1 MTANALRLN
10 PVRRDGEALTDSPRY
25 LLWLRLAI
33 AATTLAFAVAG
44 PMSGAVASDV
54 LGVAA
59 AFYAALA
66 VAMEWS
72 ARRSEHRGMAS
83 TVAMLLVDGAF
94 LALATYAT
102 GGATS
107 SLRFLLYLQLIAV
120 SLLVSYRAG
129 LLVAAVGHAAA
140 RRAGPGTGVRR

>member
-1 MTANALRLN
+1 M
-10 PVRRDGEALTDSPRY
+10 
-25 LLWLRLAI
+25 
-33 AATTLAFAVAG
+33 AA
-44 PMSGAVASDV
+44 
-54 LGVAA
+54 
-59 AFYAALA
+59 
-66 VAMEWS
+66 
-72 ARRSEHRGMAS
+72 

-129 LLVAAVGHAAA
+129 LLDRGVGHAAA
-140 RRAGPGTGVRR
+140 RRAAAGAGGRR